1 MADPLSPKKPI
12 RLTPTAATSADDASS
27 QALNEALGSSFL
39 LVRILVFVLL
49 GAFVFSCV
57 FTVEPNEVAVVL
69 RFGKPRGTGAEA
81 LLRPGLQWALP
92 YPIDEIVRIRTGE
105 TKVVRA
111 TNAWYAVAPGEE
123 AIGSE
128 PMAQA
133 TLSPGVDGYT
143 LTSDGNILHV
153 RAAMKYRVADPV
165 AYAFRFQDVTNLL
178 ANALNNSIYQSSAR
192 FTADDALYLE
202 PTAFREAI
210 STRMRNLIQRF
221 SVGITVDE
229 IVVETR
235 TPQYVKQAFDS
246 VISAQQDRSKKV
258 NEAEGYYNERV
269 RTAEGEAAAL
279 RAGGIVSSNALV
291 QAVSAEAKY
300 FQDQLPYFERA
311 PDLLKARLRIEALA
325 QILTNAP
332 DKFFI
337 PDRADG
343 ASREL
348 RIQINREPQAPV
360 RRDPNA
366 PTNP

>member
-1 MADPLSPKKPI
+1 MADPTAPKKPI
-12 RLTPTAATSADDASS
+12 RLAPTAATSADDASS

-39 LVRILVFVLL
+39 LVRVLVFVLL

-57 FTVEPNEVAVVL
+57 FTVEPNEVAIVL
-69 RFGKPRGTGAEA
+69 RFGKPRGTGSEV
-81 LLRPGLQWALP
+81 LLKPGLQWALP
-92 YPIDEIVRIRTGE
+92 APIDEIVRIRTGE

-111 TNAWYAVAPGEE
+111 ANSWYAVAPGEE
-123 AIGSE
+123 AIGAE

-133 TLSPGVDGYT
+133 TLAPGVDGYT

-153 RAAMKYRVADPV
+153 RAAMKYRIADPLT
-165 AYAFRFQDVTNLL
+165 YAFGFRDVTNLL
-178 ANALNNSIYQSSAR
+178 ANALNNAIYQSSAR

-210 STRMRNLIQRF
+210 STRIRSWVERF
-221 SVGITVDE
+221 SVGISVDE

-279 RAGGIVSSNALV
+279 RAGGIVSSNALI

-300 FQDQLPYFERA
+300 FQDQLPYFQRE
-311 PDLLKARLRIEALA
+311 PDLLRARLRIEALA
-325 QILTNAP
+325 QVLTNAP

-343 ASREL
+343 GSREL
-348 RIQINREPQAPV
+348 RIQMNREPQTPV

-366 PTNP
+366 PIPQ